1 MAESN
6 WREKSPA
13 RKKAEAWDKA
23 WALGVFDRMSPRQKE
38 KARERWRNSPVIK
51 KSDPY
56 DSRVTMHAELSLKKQ
71 AWDWKVTNTV
81 RGPYIAYPEGT
92 APTKAK
98 ALKAAREAAGMYRRQ
113 NTKLDK
119 AKLTTAGKKR
129 GVRNRM

>member
-1 MAESN
+1 MAEST
-6 WREKSPA
+6 WRDTGPKQAA
-13 RKKAEAWDKA
+13 RAWHSI
-23 WALGVFDRMSPRQKE
+23 WALGVYDRMSPRQKE
-38 KARERWRNSPVIK
+38 KARERWRNSPVITK
-51 KSDPY
+51 TDPW
-56 DSRVTMHAELSLKKQ
+56 DERVAIHAELSLKSQ

-129 GVRNRM
+129 GVRYRM